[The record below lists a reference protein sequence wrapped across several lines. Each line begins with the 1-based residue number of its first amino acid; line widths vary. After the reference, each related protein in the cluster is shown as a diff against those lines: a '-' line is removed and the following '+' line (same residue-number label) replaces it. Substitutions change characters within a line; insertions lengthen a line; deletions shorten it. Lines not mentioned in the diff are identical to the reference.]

1 MEKRHAAAARDTAP
15 AAHVLYLLRH
25 AKAEVLHAGG
35 TDDKRELTAHGR
47 KQAHAVGRWLARRG
61 DRVDLALCSEAART
75 RQTLEGLGVEAP
87 TSHLW
92 ELYNS
97 GADRILAELQT
108 VDESVRTL
116 LVVGHAPGIPAL
128 AWDLIEPELSDSAA
142 RATIAHHFPPATII
156 RLEFDGSWHDLDR
169 ARLTH
174 ARVD

>member
-1 MEKRHAAAARDTAP
+1 MEKRHAAAARAT
-15 AAHVLYLLRH
+15 HVLYLLRH
-25 AKAEVLHAGG
+25 AKAEVLRAGE
-35 TDDKRELTAHGR
+35 TDDKRELTPLGR
-47 KQAHAVGRWLARRG
+47 KQSHAVGRWLAKRG
-61 DRVDLALCSEAART
+61 DRVDLALCSEAVRT

-97 GADRILAELQT
+97 GADRILDEVRT

-128 AWDLIEPELSDSAA
+128 AWDLIESNGAAPDA
-142 RATIAHHFPPATII
+142 RATIAHHFPPATIV
-156 RLEFDGSWHDLDR
+156 RLEVDGSWHDLDR

-174 ARVD
+174 SRVD